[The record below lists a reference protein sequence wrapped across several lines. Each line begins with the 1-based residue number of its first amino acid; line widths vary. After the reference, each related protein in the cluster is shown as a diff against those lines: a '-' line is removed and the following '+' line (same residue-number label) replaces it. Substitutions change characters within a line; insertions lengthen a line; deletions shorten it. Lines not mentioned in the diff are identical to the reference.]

1 MMKHARDC
9 RTVSRLILPGAWMCC
24 GVLLLA
30 LVAMPLTA
38 HTRTLHALLVVID
51 TDPSLGTAMEANQTQ
66 VEQLLQTI
74 NDAGELRLELQTQ
87 LSSRNEATVA
97 QIRAWLDA
105 IRPGEDDVLFVY
117 FSGSGGGDKEGQ
129 FLSLQD
135 GLCYQSDLAQWVQNA
150 GECRLKLLITDA
162 CKAPVSLP
170 VQASPRARWLD
181 IADLFHTAAGF
192 LHITSATGEEYG
204 WADVQNGGF
213 FTNALMHALAEGFT
227 SWTEVFDAA
236 RQETGDLFLH
246 ASATFS
252 EEMKAPLKRKGIES
266 QTPKAYAL
274 PDRHGEPPATP
285 DEPPAETTLWA
296 LTNPE
301 TEFTLSME
309 TGKTVYHIKDYLTVA
324 GEVTDDAYLILL
336 NWDDLGRLTV
346 LFPFPDTASKGNR
359 ISAGS
364 YQIPDLNPNFEL
376 QMAGPA
382 GTERLK
388 ILALRRAADS
398 NAIMDFFP
406 PPAGSRLWK
415 VLEGQQRVAV
425 EEEILA
431 RLHSMNPKDWAEAH
445 RAVELRAR
453 KRPKSLIIPKD
464 KHSEKTGGK

>member
-1 MMKHARDC
+1 MMKHARGC
-9 RTVSRLILPGAWMCC
+9 RNVSRLILPGAWMCC

-51 TDPSLGTAMEANQTQ
+51 TDTSLGTAMKANQTQ
-66 VEQLLQTI
+66 VERLLKTI

-87 LSSRNEATVA
+87 LSSQNEATVA
-97 QIRAWLDA
+97 QIQGWLDA

-117 FSGSGGGDKEGQ
+117 FSGSGGSDKEGQ

-135 GLCYQSDLAQWVQNA
+135 RLCYQSDLAQWVRNA

-162 CKAPVSLP
+162 CKAAESLP

-181 IADLFHTAAGF
+181 IANLFQTPAGF
-192 LHITSATGEEYG
+192 LHITSATAEEYG
-204 WADVQNGGF
+204 WADVQKGGL

-236 RQETGDLFLH
+236 RQETGDLFLR

-252 EEMKAPLKRKGIES
+252 EEMEAPLKRKGIES

-274 PDRHGEPPATP
+274 PNWDRDPPANR
-285 DEPPAETTLWA
+285 DEIPPTLWE
-296 LTNPE
+296 LPNPE
-301 TEFTLSME
+301 TAFKLSME
-309 TGKTVYHIKDYLTVA
+309 TGKTVYQIKDYLTVA

-336 NWDDLGRLTV
+336 NWDDFGRLTV
-346 LFPFPDTASKGNR
+346 LFPFPDTASEGNR
-359 ISAGS
+359 LSAGS
-364 YQIPDLNPNFEL
+364 YHIPDLNPNFEL
-376 QMAGPA
+376 QMSGPA

-398 NAIMDFFP
+398 NAIMDFFTS
-406 PPAGSRLWK
+406 PAGSRSWK

-425 EEEILA
+425 EEEILE
-431 RLHSMNPKDWAEAH
+431 RLHSIDPKDWAEAH
-445 RAVELRAR
+445 REVELRER
-453 KRPKSLIIPKD
+453 KRPAPRITPKD